1 MSWLNEFDLTAAR
14 ADVANLLPDSCV
26 IQAKTLVSD
35 GAGGNTVTWAAV
47 TSGTVACRLDPVA
60 SRTRILDNIATQE
73 SIVVV
78 YQLTVPYAAPL
89 AVDRRVIHD
98 GNTYEIVQMDI
109 DQSKR
114 VARRA
119 IVSEIRT

>member
-26 IQAKTLVSD
+26 IQSKTLVSD

-47 TSGTVACRLDPVA
+47 TGGTVACRLDPLPIRGAIEMVG
-60 SRTRILDNIATQE
+60 NQE
-73 SIVVV
+73 STVVT
-78 YQLTVPYAAPL
+78 YRLSVPYDAPL
-89 AVDRRVIHD
+89 AEDRRVVSG

-109 DQSKR
+109 DQTKR